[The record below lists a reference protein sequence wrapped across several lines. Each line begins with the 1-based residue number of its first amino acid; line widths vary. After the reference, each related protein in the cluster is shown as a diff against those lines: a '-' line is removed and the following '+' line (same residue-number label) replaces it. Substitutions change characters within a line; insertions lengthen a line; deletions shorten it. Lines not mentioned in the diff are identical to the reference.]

1 MTSFKTGLR
10 VEQNKTHFDIT
21 VVGGGMVGAA
31 AACLLAQQ
39 GWRIAVVEQ
48 AEPER
53 YAPDQAMDLRVSA
66 ISPAS
71 VRVLQQ
77 AEVWDAVTAM
87 RLRAYTELATWEVP
101 GLETHFRAEEAGV
114 SELGFIVENRLIQ
127 LALWQ
132 KLQSLPNVQLFC
144 PAQVTALSQSETN
157 AAITLSD
164 GRIITASWLLAA
176 DGANSKLRTLAKIGI
191 NRWDYRQDCLLIN
204 VDLDDEAPAI
214 TWQQFYPDGP
224 RAFLPLAGNKASLV
238 WYDKPARIAQL
249 TAMPPALLDKEVK
262 RHFPEQLPACKVTH
276 SGSFPLTRRHAQQ
289 YYQGR
294 VILLG
299 DAAHTIH
306 PLAGQGVNLGFKDVA
321 CLVNLWQTAQQKQ
334 QSFSVEHLKQ
344 YERARLC
351 DNTLMQSAMDL
362 FYAGFSLQHTPVK
375 VLRNIALLA
384 AENAGWLKQK
394 ALRYA
399 LGL

>member
-1 MTSFKTGLR
+1 MHKTNENQER
-10 VEQNKTHFDIT
+10 TQFDII

-39 GWRIAVVEQ
+39 GWQISVVEQ
-48 AEPER
+48 TEPEV
-53 YAPDQAMDLRVSA
+53 YAPEQAMDLRVSA

-71 VRVLQQ
+71 VALLQQ
-77 AEVWDAVTAM
+77 AGVWDAILAM
-87 RLRAYTELATWEVP
+87 RVRAYTELATWEVH
-101 GLETHFRAEEAGV
+101 GLETHFHAHEAGV
-114 SELGFIVENRLIQ
+114 SELGYIIENRLLQ

-132 KLQSLPNVQLFC
+132 QLQTFQNVRLYC
-144 PAQVTALSQSETN
+144 PAQINALIQTN
-157 AAITLSD
+157 EQAKIILNDGQELS
-164 GRIITASWLLAA
+164 ASWLLAA
-176 DGANSKLRTLAKIGI
+176 DGANSKIRALAKMGI
-191 NRWDYRQDCLLIN
+191 TSWDYRQDCLLIN
-204 VDLDDEAPAI
+204 VDLEDEAPAI
-214 TWQQFYPDGP
+214 TWQQFYPSGP
-224 RAFLPLAGNKASLV
+224 RSFLPLAGNKASLV
-238 WYDKPARIAQL
+238 WYDTPARIAQL
-249 TAMPPALLDKEVK
+249 TAMTPAMLEREVK

-276 SGSFPLTRRHAQQ
+276 FGSFPLTRRHAQH

-321 CLVNLWQTAQQKQ
+321 CLVELWHSVQQKQ
-334 QSFSVEHLKQ
+334 QDFGHKQLQQ
-344 YERARLC
+344 YERKRLC
-351 DNTLMQSAMDL
+351 DNTLMQSTMDL
-362 FYAGFSLQHTPVK
+362 FYAGFSSSHMPLK
-375 VLRNIALLA
+375 VLRNMALLA

>member
-1 MTSFKTGLR
+1 VQKMNEQSEMTL
-10 VEQNKTHFDIT
+10 FDIV

-39 GWRIAVVEQ
+39 GWQIAVVEQ
-48 AEPER
+48 AEPES
-53 YAPDQAMDLRVSA
+53 YSPQQEMDLRVSA
-66 ISPAS
+66 ISPSS
-71 VRVLQQ
+71 VALLQQ
-77 AEVWDAVTAM
+77 AGVWDAITAM
-87 RLRAYTELATWEVP
+87 RLRAYTELATWEVS
-101 GLETHFRAEEAGV
+101 GLETHFHAVEAGV
-114 SELGFIVENRLIQ
+114 DELGFIIENRLIQ

-132 KLQSLPNVQLFC
+132 QLHTYPNVHLFC
-144 PAQVTALSQSETN
+144 PCHICDLKQTDGYAELTLNDGQQLSAL
-157 AAITLSD
+157 
-164 GRIITASWLLAA
+164 WVLAA
-176 DGANSKLRTLAKIGI
+176 DGANSRVRALAKIGI

-204 VDLDDEAPAI
+204 VDLDDDAPAI
-214 TWQQFYPDGP
+214 TWQQFYPSGP
-224 RAFLPLAGNKASLV
+224 RSFLPLAGKKASLV
-238 WYDKPARIAQL
+238 WYDQPARIAQL
-249 TAMPPALLDKEVK
+249 SAMNPAMLEREV
-262 RHFPEQLPACKVTH
+262 RLHFPEQLPACKVTH
-276 SGSFPLTRRHAQQ
+276 FGSFPLTRRHAQQ

-321 CLVNLWQTAQQKQ
+321 CLVSLWQTVQKKQ
-334 QSFSVEHLKQ
+334 QDFGRKQLQQ
-344 YERARLC
+344 YERQRMC

-362 FYAGFSLQHTPVK
+362 FYVGFSNQHFPLK
-375 VLRNIALLA
+375 VLRNMALLA

>member
-1 MTSFKTGLR
+1 M
-10 VEQNKTHFDIT
+10 EHNKTHFDIV

-39 GWRIAVVEQ
+39 GWQIAVVEQ

-53 YAPDQAMDLRVSA
+53 YAPAQAMDLRVSA

-71 VRVLQQ
+71 VRLLQQ
-77 AEVWDAVTAM
+77 AGVWDAIRMM
-87 RLRAYTELATWEVP
+87 RVRAYNELATWEVP

-114 SELGFIVENRLIQ
+114 PELGFIVENRLIQ

-144 PAQVTALSQSETN
+144 PVQVTALSQDET
-157 AAITLSD
+157 AVSLTLND
-164 GRIITASWLLAA
+164 DQVVKASWLLAA
-176 DGANSKLRTLAKIGI
+176 DGANSKIRSFVKIGI

-204 VDLDDEAPAI
+204 VDLEEDAPAI

-224 RAFLPLAGNKASLV
+224 RAFLPLAGKKGSLV
-238 WYDKPARIAQL
+238 WYDKPARIARL
-249 TAMPPALLDKEVK
+249 AAMPPALLDKEVK
-262 RHFPEQLPACKVTH
+262 RHFPEQLPACTVTH
-276 SGSFPLTRRHAQQ
+276 SGNFPLTRRHAQH
-289 YYQGR
+289 YYQGK

-306 PLAGQGVNLGFKDVA
+306 PLAGQGVNLGFKDVS

-344 YERARLC
+344 YERERLC

-362 FYAGFSLQHTPVK
+362 FYAGFSLQHAPVK
-375 VLRNIALLA
+375 ILRNLALLA

>member
-1 MTSFKTGLR
+1 MHKTIENQER
-10 VEQNKTHFDIT
+10 TQFDLI

-39 GWRIAVVEQ
+39 GWQIAVIEQ
-48 AEPER
+48 AEPEP
-53 YAPDQAMDLRVSA
+53 YAPEQAMDLRVSA

-71 VRVLQQ
+71 IALLQQ
-77 AEVWDAVTAM
+77 AGVWDAILAM
-87 RLRAYTELATWEVP
+87 RVRAYNELATWEVS
-101 GLETHFRAEEAGV
+101 GLETHFHAHEAGV
-114 SELGFIVENRLIQ
+114 NALGYIIENRLIQ

-132 KLQSLPNVQLFC
+132 HLQTLPNVRLYS
-144 PAQVTALSQSETN
+144 PAQINTLIQTDAQATIELNEGQVLSAN
-157 AAITLSD
+157 
-164 GRIITASWLLAA
+164 WLLAA
-176 DGANSKLRTLAKIGI
+176 DGANSKIRTLAKIGV
-191 NRWDYRQDCLLIN
+191 NSWDYRQDCLLIN
-204 VDLDDEAPAI
+204 VDLADDAPAI
-214 TWQQFYPDGP
+214 TWQQFYPSGP
-224 RAFLPLAGNKASLV
+224 RSFLPLAGKKASLV
-238 WYDKPARIAQL
+238 WYDSPARIAQL
-249 TAMPPALLDKEVK
+249 TALTPVMLAREVK
-262 RHFPEQLPACKVTH
+262 RHFPEQLPACTVTH
-276 SGSFPLTRRHAQQ
+276 FGSFPLTRRHAQH

-321 CLVNLWQTAQQKQ
+321 CLVSLWQAAQQKQ
-334 QSFSVEHLKQ
+334 TDFGRQQLQQ
-344 YERARLC
+344 YERQRLR

-362 FYAGFSLQHTPVK
+362 FYAGFSSSHMPLK
-375 VLRNIALLA
+375 VLRNMALLA

>member
-1 MTSFKTGLR
+1 MYKTNENQER
-10 VEQNKTHFDIT
+10 TQFDII

-39 GWRIAVVEQ
+39 GWQIAVVEQ
-48 AEPER
+48 AAPEV
-53 YAPDQAMDLRVSA
+53 YAPEQAMDLRVSA

-71 VRVLQQ
+71 VALLQQ
-77 AEVWDAVTAM
+77 AGVWDAIMAM
-87 RLRAYTELATWEVP
+87 RVRPYTELATWEVC
-101 GLETHFRAEEAGV
+101 GLETHFHAHEADI
-114 SELGFIVENRLIQ
+114 SELGYIIENRLIQ

-132 KLQSLPNVQLFC
+132 KLQTLPNVQLYC
-144 PAQVTALSQSETN
+144 PAQINTLIQTDEQAK
-157 AAITLSD
+157 ITLND
-164 GRIITASWLLAA
+164 GQVLSASWLLAA
-176 DGANSKLRTLAKIGI
+176 DGANSKIRALAKIGG
-191 NRWDYRQDCLLIN
+191 NRWDHQQDCLLIN
-204 VDLDDEAPAI
+204 YDLEHDAPAI
-214 TWQQFYPDGP
+214 TWQQFYPSGP
-224 RAFLPLAGNKASLV
+224 RSFLPLAGKKASLV
-238 WYDKPARIAQL
+238 WYDTPARIAQL
-249 TAMPPALLDKEVK
+249 TAMTPAVLEREVK
-262 RHFPEQLPACKVTH
+262 RYFPEQLPACKVTH
-276 SGSFPLTRRHAQQ
+276 FDSFPLTRRHAQH

-321 CLVNLWQTAQQKQ
+321 CLVDLWNSSQQKQ
-334 QSFSVEHLKQ
+334 QDFGDKQLQQ
-344 YERARLC
+344 YERKRLC
-351 DNTLMQSAMDL
+351 DNTLMQSTMDL
-362 FYAGFSLQHTPVK
+362 FYAGFSSSHMPLK

>member
-1 MTSFKTGLR
+1 M
-10 VEQNKTHFDIT
+10 EHNKTHFDIA

-48 AEPER
+48 AEPES
-53 YAPDQAMDLRVSA
+53 YSPEQAMDLRVSA

-71 VRVLQQ
+71 VGLLQQ
-77 AEVWDAVTAM
+77 AGVWDAILAM
-87 RLRAYTELATWEVP
+87 RVRAYKELATWEIP
-101 GLETHFRAEEAGV
+101 GLETHFKAEEAGTT
-114 SELGFIVENRLIQ
+114 ELGFIVENRLIQ

-132 KLQSLPNVQLFC
+132 QLQALSNVQLFC
-144 PAQVTALSQSETN
+144 PARVSGLSQNETSVSL
-157 AAITLSD
+157 TLGDSQT
-164 GRIITASWLLAA
+164 IQASWLLAA
-176 DGANSKLRTLAKIGI
+176 DGAHSKVRSLAKIGI
-191 NRWDYRQDCLLIN
+191 NSWDYRQDCLLIN
-204 VDLDDEAPAI
+204 IDLEEEAPAI
-214 TWQQFYPDGP
+214 TWQQFYPAGP
-224 RAFLPLAGNKASLV
+224 RAFLPLAGKRGSLV
-238 WYDKPARIAQL
+238 WYDTPARVAQL
-249 TAMPPALLDKEVK
+249 AALSAAQLDKEVK
-262 RHFPEQLPACKVTH
+262 HHFPEQLPACKVTH
-276 SGSFPLTRRHAQQ
+276 HGCFPLTRRHAQH

-321 CLVNLWQTAQQKQ
+321 CLVGIWQTAQQKQ
-334 QSFSVEHLKQ
+334 QPFGDTQLQQ
-344 YERARLC
+344 YERERLC

-362 FYAGFSLQHTPVK
+362 FYAGFSQQHLPLK
-375 VLRNIALLA
+375 ILRNLALLA
-384 AENAGWLKQK
+384 AENAGWLKRK

>member
-1 MTSFKTGLR
+1 M
-10 VEQNKTHFDIT
+10 EQNKTHFDIT

-48 AEPER
+48 AEPES

-144 PAQVTALSQSETN
+144 PAQVTALSQGETN
-157 AAITLSD
+157 AAITLTD

-191 NRWDYRQDCLLIN
+191 NRWDYRQDC
-204 VDLDDEAPAI
+204 
-214 TWQQFYPDGP
+214 
-224 RAFLPLAGNKASLV
+224 
-238 WYDKPARIAQL
+238 
-249 TAMPPALLDKEVK
+249 
-262 RHFPEQLPACKVTH
+262 
-276 SGSFPLTRRHAQQ
+276 
-289 YYQGR
+289 
-294 VILLG
+294 
-299 DAAHTIH
+299 
-306 PLAGQGVNLGFKDVA
+306 
-321 CLVNLWQTAQQKQ
+321 
-334 QSFSVEHLKQ
+334 
-344 YERARLC
+344 
-351 DNTLMQSAMDL
+351 
-362 FYAGFSLQHTPVK
+362 
-375 VLRNIALLA
+375 
-384 AENAGWLKQK
+384 
-394 ALRYA
+394 
-399 LGL
+399 